1 MPVKKK
7 NNHRGYYIKCMIGIA
22 FLFGFGYLPA
32 AAPITPVGM
41 KILGIFIGA
50 IYLWSVAGVVW
61 PALLAIVA
69 YGMSGYVDMST
80 AISSGMGNTVVFQ
93 LILIIAMAGVVSG
106 SGAGEFLARWAVSRP
121 VFKGKPELFMFVFF
135 ETFLLSAFF
144 VNVVA
149 TIYLSWAIF
158 YGISE
163 IAGYGKGEKFST
175 LTIIGCTFISMLGGA
190 AIPFKGWQLGLANAY
205 NKATESELNFA
216 LFMGLCL
223 VLCTVMIILYII
235 SMKYLFGCDFSKLKD
250 FDPSVLGNK
259 GKSLDIRQKC
269 YLYAYAFIIII
280 TVVSTL
286 LPRDNGFY
294 KLINGQLTVAG
305 LFAVVVA
312 VLCMIRLG
320 DGNPILDWKK
330 DASKWVNWDVVFMCA
345 IAIPVAGALT
355 SEETGV
361 LELANQM
368 FGTLFAGRTAIFL
381 LVFIIIITTVLTN
394 IGSNIGMGMAL
405 VPIIAP
411 FITSTGTNAQLAGI
425 ALIFASNMGMM
436 LPGASAPAAVLFS
449 NREWVQPKDIYRY
462 AGFCNLLFMIVSIIG
477 FAVMAAVM

>member
-1 MPVKKK
+1 MADKKK
-7 NNHRGYYIKCMIGIA
+7 GSNVGYYIKCAVGIA
-22 FLFGFGYLPA
+22 CMFGFGYLPA
-32 AAPITPVGM
+32 AAPITPIGM

-69 YGMSGYVDMST
+69 YGLSGYVNMSE
-80 AISSGMGNTVVFQ
+80 AIAAGMGNSVVFQ

-121 VFKGKPELFMFVFF
+121 LFKGKPELFMFIFF

-158 YGISE
+158 YGISD
-163 IAGYGKGEKFST
+163 IVGYKKGERFST

-205 NKATESELNFA
+205 NKATGTELNFA

-223 VLCTVMIILYII
+223 VLCTILILLYIL
-235 SMKYLFGCDFSKLKD
+235 SMKYLFQCDFSKLKD
-250 FDPSVLGNK
+250 FDTSVLGNQ
-259 GKSLDIRQKC
+259 GKTLDVRQKS
-269 YLYAYAFIIII
+269 YLYAYAFIILI
-280 TVVSTL
+280 TVISTL

-294 KLINGQLTVAG
+294 KLINGRLTVAG

-312 VLCMIRLG
+312 ALCMIKLG
-320 DGNPILDWKK
+320 DGKPILDWKK
-330 DASKWVNWDVVFMCA
+330 DASRWVNWDVVFMCA

-355 SEETGV
+355 SEETGI
-361 LELANQM
+361 LELANQL
-368 FGTLFAGRTAIFL
+368 FGALFAGKSAGFL
-381 LVFIIIITTVLTN
+381 LIFIIIITTVLTN
-394 IGSNIGMGMAL
+394 VGSNIGMGMAL

-411 FITSTGTNAQLAGI
+411 FIASTGTNAQLAGI
-425 ALIFASNMGMM
+425 ALIYAANMGMM

-449 NREWVQPKDIYRY
+449 NREWVKPSDIYKY
-462 AGFCNLLFMIVSIIG
+462 AGFCNLLFIAVSVAG
-477 FAVMAAVM
+477 FVAASALM

>member
-1 MPVKKK
+1 M
-7 NNHRGYYIKCMIGIA
+7 RYYIQCMIGIA
-22 FLFGFGYLPA
+22 FMFGFGYLPSVQ
-32 AAPITPVGM
+32 PITPIGM

-69 YGMSGYVDMST
+69 YGMSGYVNMSA

-121 VFKGKPELFMFVFF
+121 VFKGKPELFMFIFF

-158 YGISE
+158 YGIAE
-163 IAGYGKGEKFST
+163 IAGYKKGEKFST
-175 LTIIGCTFISMLGGA
+175 LTVIGCTFISMLGGA
-190 AIPFKGWQLGLANAY
+190 AIPFKGWHLGLANAY
-205 NKATESELNFA
+205 NKAAGTELNFA

-223 VLCTVMIILYII
+223 VLCTVIIVLYII
-235 SMKYLFGCDFSKLKD
+235 SMKCLFGCDFSKLKK
-250 FDPSVLGNK
+250 FDPSVLGNH
-259 GKSLDIRQKC
+259 GNRLDVRQKS

-280 TVVSTL
+280 TVISTL
-286 LPRDNGFY
+286 LPRNNSFY
-294 KLINGQLTVAG
+294 ILINSQLTVAG
-305 LFAVVVA
+305 LFAIVVA
-312 VLCMIRLG
+312 ALCMIRLD
-320 DGNPILDWKK
+320 DGAPILDWKK
-330 DASKWVNWDVVFMCA
+330 DASRWVNWDVVFMCA

-355 SEETGV
+355 SEETGI
-361 LELANQM
+361 LELANQV
-368 FGTLFAGRTAIFL
+368 FGSLFAGKTAVFL
-381 LVFIIIITTVLTN
+381 LVFIVIITTVLTN
-394 IGSNIGMGMAL
+394 VGSNIGMGMAL

-411 FITSTGTNAQLAGI
+411 FITSTGTNVQLAGI
-425 ALIFASNMGMM
+425 ALIFAANMGMM

-449 NREWVQPKDIYRY
+449 NREWVKPSDIYKY
-462 AGFCNLLFMIVSIIG
+462 AGFCNLLFIAVSVIGFIVAASII
-477 FAVMAAVM
+477 